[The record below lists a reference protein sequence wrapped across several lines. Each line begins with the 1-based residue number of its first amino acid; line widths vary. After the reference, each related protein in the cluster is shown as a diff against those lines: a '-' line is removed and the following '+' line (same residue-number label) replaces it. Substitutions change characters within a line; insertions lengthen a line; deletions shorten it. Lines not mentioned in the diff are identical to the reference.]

1 MRSVV
6 FKAALSTWLWCRAL
20 HGASLLLLL
29 PGARG
34 RLPGVRACWPS
45 LVIVRKLSC
54 AAGTC
59 FLGPLPF
66 VLSAVLWTHAPAE
79 AGRLTWFG
87 GHLRPL
93 PCIGALAFPRR
104 PQMLHPK
111 DLPQFLELL
120 LMLFPPSVRPSF
132 PWLGA
137 WLLMWSIRWSFSW
150 WFQGWVTL
158 SRVVYWKVTEV
169 LARLTPSTSRAALS
183 QPRSTLG

>member
-1 MRSVV
+1 MCSVLSSGRMHQP
-6 FKAALSTWLWCRAL
+6 KPGALRGLVAICVLCRA
-20 HGASLLLLL
+20 
-29 PGARG
+29 
-34 RLPGVRACWPS
+34 
-45 LVIVRKLSC
+45 
-54 AAGTC
+54 C
-59 FLGPLPF
+59 F
-66 VLSAVLWTHAPAE
+66 
-79 AGRLTWFG
+79 R
-87 GHLRPL
+87 
-93 PCIGALAFPRR
+93 IGALAFPRWR

-158 SRVVYWKVTEV
+158 SRVVCWKVTEV